1 MLYLAAIIDFKHRT
15 IRHIPDYGNERH
27 LSKITVDLIRS
38 QNLNT
43 NNYILKAKVI
53 ANHVYSFAYNISGD
67 KAVVLAISDDGFYVP
82 FSELDLKKLED
93 DVGFSANYYETG
105 HDRQDVSLLF

>member
-1 MLYLAAIIDFKHRT
+1 MLYSAAIIDFKHKT
-15 IRHIPDYGNERH
+15 IRHIPNYGGESH
-27 LSKITVDLIRS
+27 LSKITVDLIRL

-43 NNYILKAKVI
+43 NNYALKAKVI
-53 ANHVYSFAYNISGD
+53 VNHVYSFAYNISGD

-82 FSELDLKKLED
+82 FSKLDLEKLED

-105 HDRQDVSLLF
+105 HDSQDLSLSF

>member
-1 MLYLAAIIDFKHRT
+1 MLYSAAISEFKHKT
-15 IRHIPDYGNERH
+15 IRHIPNYGDKSH

-43 NNYILKAKVI
+43 NNYALKATVI
-53 ANHVYSFAYNISGD
+53 ANHVYSFAYSSNGD

-82 FSELDLKKLED
+82 FSELALEKLEN

-105 HDRQDVSLLF
+105 HDSRDVSLLL